1 MVPDGVAFRALGA
14 SGSASPAGSVDARTR
29 LREAA
34 LDLIGRQ
41 GLQATSTREIIAAAG
56 LRNPSA
62 ISYYF
67 GSKADLV
74 AELVGEVNRD
84 ESRIIQRQVAL
95 AEKVGAP
102 SPEAWAGV
110 AIDAAINLLSS
121 VRGCRLIRVWAEL
134 DELRPDA
141 VEQFLA
147 SEHELARAWRA
158 AVITMFP
165 DLPPAVAIARNV
177 IVLRT
182 LQWMTVR
189 RARRVVD
196 GSQAPWPDDPLGTRT
211 FVLEIVL
218 NILTPPTALRDL
230 RQPAPE

>member
-1 MVPDGVAFRALGA
+1 L
-14 SGSASPAGSVDARTR
+14 GSAAPVESVDARTR

-41 GLQATSTREIIAAAG
+41 GLAATSTREIIAAAG

-67 GSKADLV
+67 GSKAELVADLV
-74 AELVGEVNRD
+74 SEVNRD

-95 AEKVGAP
+95 VADLGTP
-102 SPEAWAGV
+102 TPEEWAGV
-110 AIDAAINLLSS
+110 AIDAAIHLLSS
-121 VRGCRLIRVWAEL
+121 ERGCRLIRVWAEL
-134 DELRPDA
+134 DDLKPDA

-147 SEHELARAWRA
+147 SDHPLATAWRD
-158 AVITMFP
+158 AVLKTFP
-165 DLPPAVAIARNV
+165 DLPPPVAIARNV

-196 GSQAPWPDDPLGTRT
+196 GTQAPWPDDPLGTRT
-211 FVLEIVL
+211 FILEIVL
-218 NILTPPTALRDL
+218 NILTPPTALRGLPRPTVD
-230 RQPAPE
+230 

>member
-1 MVPDGVAFRALGA
+1 VGG
-14 SGSASPAGSVDARTR
+14 SGSASPAESVDARTR

-41 GLQATSTREIIAAAG
+41 GMQATSTREIIAAAG

-67 GSKADLV
+67 GSKAELVADLV
-74 AELVGEVNRD
+74 SEVNRD

-95 AEKVGAP
+95 AEGVGSP

-110 AIDAAINLLSS
+110 AIDAAINLLTS
-121 VRGCRLIRVWAEL
+121 VRGCQLIRVWAEL

-141 VEQFLA
+141 VEQFIA
-147 SEHELARAWRA
+147 GDHPLARAWRA
-158 AVITMFP
+158 AVVKTFP
-165 DLPPAVAIARNV
+165 DLPPAVALGRNV
-177 IVLRT
+177 VALRT

-189 RARRVVD
+189 RARRVLD
-196 GSQAPWPDDPLGTRT
+196 GTPPPWPDDPIATRP
-211 FVLEIVL
+211 FVLEVIL
-218 NILTPPTALRDL
+218 NILTPPTTVRDVP
-230 RQPAPE
+230 RPITD

>member
-1 MVPDGVAFRALGA
+1 ME
-14 SGSASPAGSVDARTR
+14 SVDARTR

-41 GLQATSTREIIAAAG
+41 GLAATSTREIIAAAG

-67 GSKADLV
+67 GSKAALVDDLV
-74 AELVGEVNRD
+74 SEVNRD

-95 AEKVGAP
+95 VAEVGTP
-102 SPEAWAGV
+102 TPEAWAAV
-110 AIDAAINLLSS
+110 AVDAAIHLLSS
-121 VRGCRLIRVWAEL
+121 ERGCRLIRVWAEL
-134 DELRPDA
+134 DDLKPDA

-147 SEHELARAWRA
+147 GDHPIARAWRS
-158 AVITMFP
+158 AVIATFP

-196 GSQAPWPDDPLGTRT
+196 GTTAPWPDDPLGTRA
-211 FVLEIVL
+211 FVLEIAL
-218 NILTPPTALRDL
+218 NILTPPSSVSNLPFRAAD
-230 RQPAPE
+230 